1 MIYSTEKLKPLIKL
15 INNLKSKTFSVNTQ
29 YKFLKLLKI
38 AKEEQ
43 DIVDEQQQIILDN
56 YAEKDANNKFIISA
70 EGGIKIKAEYLD
82 ECIKKVNEINNRQIQ
97 FPDIYFSLDELEN
110 LSLTLEELECLDP
123 FIKN

>member
-56 YAEKDANNKFIISA
+56 YA
-70 EGGIKIKAEYLD
+70 
-82 ECIKKVNEINNRQIQ
+82 
-97 FPDIYFSLDELEN
+97 
-110 LSLTLEELECLDP
+110 
-123 FIKN
+123 